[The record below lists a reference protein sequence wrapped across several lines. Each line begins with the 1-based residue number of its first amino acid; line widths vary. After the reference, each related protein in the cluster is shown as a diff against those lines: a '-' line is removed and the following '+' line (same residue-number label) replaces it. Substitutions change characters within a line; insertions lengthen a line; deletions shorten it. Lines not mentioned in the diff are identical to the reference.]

1 MRVTLTFALLL
12 AAAPALGAGTSDP
25 LNCTSEPGRSLCRE
39 IRRLDRLVVPC
50 DGIACYELWRDQLA
64 SMERIL
70 RAHDK
75 LDFDF
80 SADAR
85 LGALA
90 KQTSRTLCLARWSG
104 DPAWISRLAVTAN
117 RTLRALE
124 DVQIAAD
131 EPAPYT
137 CHLVVNREAIA
148 GRESALS
155 PAGPAMD
162 AGAGSSL
169 RTP

>member
-1 MRVTLTFALLL
+1 MRVTLTFAILL
-12 AAAPALGAGTSDP
+12 ATAAALGAGASDP

-64 SMERIL
+64 SMDRIL
-70 RAHDK
+70 RAYDT
-75 LDFDF
+75 LDVDF
-80 SADAR
+80 SADAQ

-90 KQTSRTLCLARWSG
+90 KQTSRKICRTEWTG
-104 DPAWISRLAVTAN
+104 NPAWISRIVVTAN

-131 EPAPYT
+131 EPDRYT
-137 CHLVVNREAIA
+137 CHLVVNR
-148 GRESALS
+148 
-155 PAGPAMD
+155 
-162 AGAGSSL
+162 
-169 RTP
+169 